1 MKNTPTKNLVATSI
15 VALGI
20 TTLQSQAS
28 AILINISDPS
38 NVTFTATTESS
49 LIDSELG
56 TADGITLVNFFTSN
70 LNIGEAQ
77 LPGSLAV
84 ADTGDSFLTIES
96 VNFEDFFGD
105 DDGNDLTIFNVDDDT
120 FTGQVFETGQL
131 AFTGESTFDFSS
143 FAASL
148 PAVGSTGDIVTGFDA
163 DALNHGLVINTFEVV
178 AVPEPSSTLLLGLSA
193 LGLAAHRRRK

>member
-38 NVTFTATTESS
+38 NVTFTATTENS

-56 TADGITLVNFFTSN
+56 TTDGITLVNFFTSN

-84 ADTGDSFLTIES
+84 ADTGDSFLTIGS
-96 VNFEDFFGD
+96 ANFEDFFG
-105 DDGNDLTIFNVDDDT
+105 DDGNDLTIFNIDDDT
-120 FTGQVFETGQL
+120 FTGQIFTAGQL